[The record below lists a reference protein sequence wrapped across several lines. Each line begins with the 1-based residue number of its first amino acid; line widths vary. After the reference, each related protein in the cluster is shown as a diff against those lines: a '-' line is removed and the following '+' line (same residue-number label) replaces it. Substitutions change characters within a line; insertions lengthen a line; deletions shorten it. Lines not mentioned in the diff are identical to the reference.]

1 MVRCESLKLFN
12 DRTTGV
18 FFLPEKK
25 KPGLNPLWSI
35 FCLVMKLKQQQTDLQ
50 RCYNRKQSTLSQ
62 INYTCLSS
70 ITHAGLLGTLS
81 FEWVLVLC
89 VFKASVHLA
98 SDRVIGRDLF
108 DVPSLGIA
116 VGCIDRWVI
125 FREFFT
131 LYKTILHAV

>member
-25 KPGLNPLWSI
+25 PRTEPSVIYFLS
-35 FCLVMKLKQQQTDLQ
+35 CHEVETATDLQ